1 MALWQGAVNWQIA
14 MSAERDDAPG
24 KSQLMG
30 IAACSES
37 GSAACHMD
45 GAPSAHDIAATP
57 THVCLSVRNK
67 DDSSGFA
74 LFMAGL
80 VCISADA

>member
-1 MALWQGAVNWQIA
+1 
-14 MSAERDDAPG
+14 
-24 KSQLMG
+24 MG

-37 GSAACHMD
+37 DSAACHMG

-57 THVCLSVRNK
+57 TYVCLSVRDK

-80 VCISADA
+80 ACISADA